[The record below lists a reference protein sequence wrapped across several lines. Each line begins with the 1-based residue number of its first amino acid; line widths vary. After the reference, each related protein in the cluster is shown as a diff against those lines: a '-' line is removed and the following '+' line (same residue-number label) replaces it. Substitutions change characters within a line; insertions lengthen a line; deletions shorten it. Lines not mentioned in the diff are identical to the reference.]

1 MNPVARKNGLV
12 VRELSGEVVVYDL
25 ERHEAHCLNAT
36 AAAVFQA
43 ADGRR
48 SLAQIARHLA
58 GTVEPGADE
67 ELVGL
72 ALDQLALAR
81 LLEQEPEAPRPGGVS
96 RREAIRRVG
105 IGAAVVLPLVTSV
118 LAPTPAEAAATCVA
132 TCVAKPAGTPCNVCG
147 GGVPPCTDAC
157 DGAGSCSDGC

>member
-1 MNPVARKNGLV
+1 MNPVARKSGLV
-12 VRELSGEVVVYDL
+12 VRELSDEVVVYDL
-25 ERHEAHCLNAT
+25 ERNEAHCLNAT
-36 AAAVFQA
+36 AAAVFRA

-58 GTVEPGADE
+58 STVEPGADE
-67 ELVGL
+67 ALVGL
-72 ALDQLALAR
+72 ALEQLALVH
-81 LLEQEPEAPRPGGVS
+81 LVEQEPPSPRSGGVS
-96 RREAIRRVG
+96 RREAMRRVG

-132 TCVAKPAGTPCNVCG
+132 SCAGKPAGTPCNVCG
-147 GGVPPCTDAC
+147 LGAPPCTDSC